1 MCLIFIAHQAH
12 RDYPLVVAAN
22 RDESHFRSTQ
32 AAHFW
37 VDVPDLLAG
46 RDLEA
51 QGTWMGVH
59 RNGRF
64 AAITN
69 YRANNRG
76 QNQRLTNPP
85 SRGLLVSSFL
95 QSDDSALGFVETLSS
110 QGPTY
115 NGFSLLV
122 HDGKTLAS
130 YCNRE
135 GQPEVLKSGVYGL
148 SNRVVNTPWPKLVSG
163 RTELSKQLAAG
174 PPHSQDLFALLS
186 DRKPAKDS
194 ELPNTGIGLER
205 EKQLSSRFIL
215 GTDYGTRSSS
225 VLMID
230 QQGHAQFDERSYDAD
245 GSLQTEMN
253 FTFDLNVT
261 Q

>member
-12 RDYPLVVAAN
+12 SDYPLVVAAN
-22 RDESHFRSTQ
+22 RDESHQRRTQ
-32 AAHFW
+32 AAQFW
-37 VDVPDLLAG
+37 TDEPELLAG

-59 RNGRF
+59 RGSGRF

-69 YRANNRG
+69 YRGPSVN
-76 QNQRLTNPP
+76 LTNPP
-85 SRGLLVSSFL
+85 SRGSLVSSFL
-95 QSDDSALGFVETLSS
+95 RGSDRALDFLQRLSDQGS
-110 QGPTY
+110 QY

-135 GQPEVLKSGVYGL
+135 GQPQELSPGVYGL
-148 SNRVVNTPWPKLVSG
+148 SNRVVNTPWPKVVSG
-163 RTELSKQLAAG
+163 RQELSTQLAEG
-174 PPHSQDLFALLS
+174 PPNSQDLFAILTN
-186 DRKPAKDS
+186 RQPAADS
-194 ELPNTGIGLER
+194 ELPETGIGKER
-205 EKQLSSRFIL
+205 EKQLSPRFIL
-215 GTDYGTRSSS
+215 GDEYGTRSSTI
-225 VLMID
+225 LIIN
-230 QQGHAQFDERSYDAD
+230 QHGHAQFDERSYDTD
-245 GSLQTEMN
+245 GSLHTEVN